1 MNQQVKENSTELP
14 TPAMNG
20 EKNNTPADWTAPSY
34 SKSGQV
40 RIDYRLAEKNHCLIE
55 EKACPE
61 LENIKMLRTRL
72 LSRTREKGWR
82 TIMVT
87 SANPGEGKT
96 VTAINLA
103 FAMAREY
110 QQTVALVDG
119 DLRNPAITKYLG
131 INAQRGLVDYFVN
144 STPLQE
150 IILWPGV
157 EKLTIIP
164 AGKPVVNSTEI
175 IGSPSMK
182 ALVAEMKARYHDR
195 YVFFD
200 FPPLLTVADA
210 IAFIPQVDCVLLVVE
225 AGRTP
230 VQDIN
235 RALNLIPSEKLLGL
249 VLNKEERE
257 QVSY

>member
-1 MNQQVKENSTELP
+1 V
-14 TPAMNG
+14 A
-20 EKNNTPADWTAPSY
+20 
-34 SKSGQV
+34 
-40 RIDYRLAEKNHCLIE
+40 
-55 EKACPE
+55 
-61 LENIKMLRTRL
+61 
-72 LSRTREKGWR
+72 
-82 TIMVT
+82 
-87 SANPGEGKT
+87 
-96 VTAINLA
+96 AINLA